1 MTLLASPTGAD
12 QRIDAAP
19 AAALQSAALAAAH
32 AERIAQ
38 SDAAKP
44 LLRRVRL
51 PAALERLELAAREE
65 IKALIN
71 PRRDCSE
78 DALLFATVAWDL
90 GLDGDAVSASA
101 R

>member
-1 MTLLASPTGAD
+1 MTLLASSTDTD

-44 LLRRVRL
+44 RRVRL

-65 IKALIN
+65 AKALIN